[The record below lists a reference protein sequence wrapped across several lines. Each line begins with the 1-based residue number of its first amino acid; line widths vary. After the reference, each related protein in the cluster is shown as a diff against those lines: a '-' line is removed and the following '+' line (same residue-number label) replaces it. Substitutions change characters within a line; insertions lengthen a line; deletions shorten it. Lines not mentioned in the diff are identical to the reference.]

1 MDLFGRWRELHHDK
15 YYLSKEHEEL
25 HVCKCVAYFSIEGGK
40 YYKKKQAWINNR
52 KSKNGGNGKQRE
64 KILIS

>member
-25 HVCKCVAYFSIEGGK
+25 HVCMCVTYFSIERGK
-40 YYKKKQAWINNR
+40 Y
-52 KSKNGGNGKQRE
+52 
-64 KILIS
+64 